1 MVSSSRI
8 SASSFQESMRRELTA
23 RAHSSHQGIEACIRR
38 AKDVVFL
45 PLNDGGLEARDSR
58 VVPDGYEDDQIHCL
72 KDGQLCH
79 AGTDRLTS
87 IQQAVPASRATN
99 PFADVTMS
107 DIEGAAPD
115 NSLIDLSDNEIEI
128 EIE

>member
-1 MVSSSRI
+1 MQVEGLI
-8 SASSFQESMRRELTA
+8 LCQLQETCAPPGRKTRSVETLR
-23 RAHSSHQGIEACIRR
+23 
-38 AKDVVFL
+38 
-45 PLNDGGLEARDSR
+45 PWDSL

-79 AGTDRLTS
+79 AGSDRRTS

-99 PFADVTMS
+99 PFAEVRMS
-107 DIEGAAPD
+107 DIEGAAQE
-115 NSLIDLSDNEIEI
+115 NSLTDLSDNEIEI